1 MLLVKVDGPAL
12 GRNTL
17 SLDPAEATDAGARR
31 ATDPRHLLARPADAP
46 ALTPRQN

>member
-31 ATDPRHLLARPADAP
+31 ATDHATSSPAQPTHLL
-46 ALTPRQN
+46 